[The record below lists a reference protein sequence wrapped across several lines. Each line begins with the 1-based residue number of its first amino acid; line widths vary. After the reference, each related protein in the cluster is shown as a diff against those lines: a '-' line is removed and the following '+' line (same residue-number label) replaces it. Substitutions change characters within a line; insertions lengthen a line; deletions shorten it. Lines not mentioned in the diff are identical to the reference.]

1 MTVGEMYPGGL
12 CLYIFRALLR
22 IVIAGSWSDLQRS
35 ARERSVFFILW
46 RFQASWI
53 SPLNAQ
59 SRDKNTN

>member
-35 ARERSVFFILW
+35 ARERSVFLFYGV
-46 RFQASWI
+46 
-53 SPLNAQ
+53 
-59 SRDKNTN
+59 SRQVGFRH

>member
-35 ARERSVFFILW
+35 ARERSVFLCPNSD
-46 RFQASWI
+46 AS
-53 SPLNAQ
+53 P
-59 SRDKNTN
+59 